1 MRRPRVGTSTAYI
14 WCCGQGQTPM
24 LLLPQKAEEIRQTYK
39 CTKERILSRCIT
51 PWSTQDH
58 KKLLR
63 VVNIAQSITQASS
76 PPFHLQFTLLWW
88 NTRIIQTL
96 VCFPS
101 LAFLMKGDG
110 SGPVT
115 VSTNAAWPV
124 ELFHHFCFYFSL
136 CTDQLSKRLEYKG
149 WFGILKRCK
158 LNEQSRSITQ
168 WLHDQAPGSPVQVNC
183 SLMGQHVGL
192 FIGINCS
199 LGPGKKLDFLIIWFD
214 SLGALISMQKGN
226 SDKLEHEIG
235 TPQIADCLYWSCA
248 ALSWS
253 TDLQPPESSLCKDH
267 NTQSIL
273 PKSKNRE

>member
-1 MRRPRVGTSTAYI
+1 MKHKDHSNSSLFPFFGISDERWWTWTSNCLHK
-14 WCCGQGQTPM
+14 CCLTCW
-24 LLLPQKAEEIRQTYK
+24 AF
-39 CTKERILSRCIT
+39 
-51 PWSTQDH
+51 
-58 KKLLR
+58 
-63 VVNIAQSITQASS
+63 
-76 PPFHLQFTLLWW
+76 PPF
-88 NTRIIQTL
+88 
-96 VCFPS
+96 
-101 LAFLMKGDG
+101 
-110 SGPVT
+110 
-115 VSTNAAWPV
+115 
-124 ELFHHFCFYFSL
+124 LFFFSL
-136 CTDQLSKRLEYKG
+136 CTDQLSKRFEYKG

-192 FIGINCS
+192 FIGKNCS

-235 TPQIADCLYWSCA
+235 TPQIGDCLYWSCA

-253 TDLQPPESSLCKDH
+253 TDLQPLESSLCKDQ

>member
-14 WCCGQGQTPM
+14 WCYGQGQTPM

-63 VVNIAQSITQASS
+63 VVNIAQSITQAS

-192 FIGINCS
+192 FIGKNCS

-235 TPQIADCLYWSCA
+235 TPQIADCLYWSCV

-253 TDLQPPESSLCKDH
+253 TDLQPPESSLCKDQ
-267 NTQSIL
+267 NT
-273 PKSKNRE
+273 